1 MAFANPLDPTTPTD
15 ADLTSEGD
23 DRIREIK
30 AALIERLAQVI
41 EGWPDDDPLTLKYS
55 ALSGVPTPVTVDE
68 LADRPAAEEEGQLF
82 YARDQNTLFVTEN
95 DGGLAW
101 RRVDN
106 PIAVDVLADRP
117 ASPARVGDLFYASD
131 TQVLFVGN
139 EALAWKGVP
148 ATFDAGA
155 ANARPVAGLRLGH
168 AYLATDTG
176 AVSVWNGV
184 AWRDITPV
192 AETAFKTYND
202 ALAAT
207 AKAATL
213 SIVRILY
220 LKVTGVANGSGEA
233 TVSFAE
239 LAGYNIN
246 NLQLASGQEI
256 KRTGVTTG
264 TAGTI
269 SIEVDAGA
277 NAIKLGDLGAGNT
290 YEATLMLGFTA

>member
-1 MAFANPLDPTTPTD
+1 MAFVNPFDPTTPTD
-15 ADLTSEGD
+15 ADLVSEGD

-30 AALIERLAQVI
+30 AGLIERLGQVI
-41 EGWPDDDPLTLKYS
+41 EGWPDTDPLTLKYD

-95 DGGLAW
+95 DGGLTW

-106 PIAVDVLADRP
+106 PIAVDELADRP
-117 ASPARVGDLFYASD
+117 ASPARAGDLFYASD

-139 EALAWKGVP
+139 EALAWKSVP
-148 ATFDAGA
+148 ATFDVGA

-184 AWRDITPV
+184 GWRDITPA
-192 AETAFKTYND
+192 AETVFKTYND
-202 ALAAT
+202 ALAASS
-207 AKAATL
+207 KAGAL

-220 LKVTGVANGSGEA
+220 LKVTGVADGSGEA
-233 TVSFAE
+233 SVNFSE
-239 LAGYNIN
+239 LVGYNIN

-264 TAGTI
+264 TAGTV
-269 SIEVDAGA
+269 SIEIDAGG
-277 NAIKLGDLGAGNT
+277 NRVKLGDLGAGNT
-290 YEATLMLGFTA
+290 YEVTLILGFTS